1 MSDTPSTPRD
11 KSEEEAEAAITEAN
25 NDLNDQGDIA
35 ADDAGGTA
43 IGHRVQE
50 AVEDEAVIRGAD

>member
-1 MSDTPSTPRD
+1 MTRPDEDEQEDALTNAPTDRQ
-11 KSEEEAEAAITEAN
+11 
-25 NDLNDQGDIA
+25 DQGDIA

-50 AVEDEAVIRGAD
+50 ALEDDDEDVRCTD